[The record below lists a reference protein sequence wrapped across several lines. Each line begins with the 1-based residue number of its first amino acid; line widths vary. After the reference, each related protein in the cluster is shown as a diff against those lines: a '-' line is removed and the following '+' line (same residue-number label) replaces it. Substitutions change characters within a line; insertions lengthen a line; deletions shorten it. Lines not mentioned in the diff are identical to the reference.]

1 MLYYA
6 SKCESS
12 ICGLQ
17 EALPSSRE
25 KEMHIVRYCT
35 EARDS
40 YERVEARIEGPEG
53 DGNVM
58 ERPTES
64 TNLAF

>member
-1 MLYYA
+1 
-6 SKCESS
+6 
-12 ICGLQ
+12 
-17 EALPSSRE
+17 
-25 KEMHIVRYCT
+25 MHIVRYCT